1 MKYDGK
7 YSYSKNILHKTIG
20 MNTKKNPKIG
30 ELALNIGIAIEQKK
44 FRNQDIHNI
53 KGEVGS
59 NIGFKLMSFNSK
71 VLGVIAR
78 QNNKATICRAIY
90 ERKLNRCIDLYM
102 MFRTF

>member
-7 YSYSKNILHKTIG
+7 YSYAKNILHKTIG

-30 ELALNIGIAIEQKK
+30 ELALNIGIAIEQEK

-90 ERKLNRCIDLYM
+90 EGKLNRCTDLYM